1 MKLKSP
7 NQRDNWKRLVN
18 RESNN
23 NQLWEPSKDSCVC
36 SFHFVDGESTT
47 HNPNPTIKL
56 GYNSI
61 KRSLMFS
68 PPVAKRK
75 RTTGSS
81 PYYSSTTVNKTSM
94 IAENKEEDQILYSAY
109 WLASKRILI
118 SKWMN
123 VLTLIQ

>member
-7 NQRDNWKRLVN
+7 NQRDNWRRLVN
-18 RESNN
+18 RECNN

-47 HNPNPTIKL
+47 HSPNPTIKL

-68 PPVAKRK
+68 QPVGKRK
-75 RTTGSS
+75 RSTGSS
-81 PYYSSTTVNKTSM
+81 SYYSSTTVNKTSM
-94 IAENKEEDQILYSAY
+94 IAENKEEDQNNLFSFVG
-109 WLASKRILI
+109 WLRKGY
-118 SKWMN
+118 
-123 VLTLIQ
+123 

>member
-1 MKLKSP
+1 
-7 NQRDNWKRLVN
+7 
-18 RESNN
+18 
-23 NQLWEPSKDSCVC
+23 
-36 SFHFVDGESTT
+36 
-47 HNPNPTIKL
+47 
-56 GYNSI
+56 
-61 KRSLMFS
+61 MFS
-68 PPVAKRK
+68 PPVGERK